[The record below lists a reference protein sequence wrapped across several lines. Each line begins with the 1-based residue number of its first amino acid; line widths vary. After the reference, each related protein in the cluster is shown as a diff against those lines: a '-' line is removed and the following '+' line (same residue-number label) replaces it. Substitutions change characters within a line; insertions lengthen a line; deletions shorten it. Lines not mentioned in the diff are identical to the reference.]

1 MPAPFIPPD
10 HGSHSEPKSYPAHL
24 VQFYAPDKFPARSV
38 ANYFCEGLEA
48 DEGSLLITT
57 PDHSR
62 QIKACLEK
70 CGVDTKVLERAGMLS
85 FLDAVETLDALRSRD
100 PLDDSGI
107 ETVLGKPFDQ
117 ATKRSPSGCIRI
129 FGELANL
136 IVNDGDYN
144 VYAQLERRWN
154 QLPLGI
160 NVRLYC
166 GYSVAGS
173 SARWSPEGIYEVSDL
188 QDEVAAGISALGPK
202 GWLVL
207 LQERGRG
214 LQVEIQRRKAIEDL
228 LHSREQEY
236 VQLMDMQM
244 AHWLEGH
251 REESATA
258 TMFGRAHFADSS
270 REVIRSVEES
280 LQEILA
286 ACEEACEERRA
297 AEPES
302 AEWNKATGEI
312 LAYGRLTHI
321 LYRLQGSIGGERSH

>member
-1 MPAPFIPPD
+1 VPGPPIPPEHPLSSD
-10 HGSHSEPKSYPAHL
+10 QKSFPAHL
-24 VQFYAPDKFPARSV
+24 VQFYDPERFPARSV

-48 DEGSLLITT
+48 DESSVLIAT

-70 CGVDTKVLERAGMLS
+70 CGVDTKVLERAGLLT
-85 FLDAVETLDALRSRD
+85 FLDATETMEALRSKH
-100 PLDDSGI
+100 PLDNSGI
-107 ETVLGKPFDQ
+107 EMVLGEPFDQ
-117 ATKRSPSGCIRI
+117 AASLSPSGCIRV

-154 QLPLGI
+154 QLALGI

-166 GYSVAGS
+166 GYSIAGS

-188 QDEVAAGISALGPK
+188 PEDVVTAMSALGPK

-214 LQVEIQRRKAIEDL
+214 LQLEIQRRKAVEEVL
-228 LHSREQEY
+228 RSRERDYAE
-236 VQLMDMQM
+236 LLNMRMT
-244 AHWLEGH
+244 HWLEGC
-251 REESATA
+251 RLESAPA
-258 TMFGRAHFADSS
+258 TPFGGAHFAESS
-270 REVIRSVEES
+270 KDVAQSVDES
-280 LQEILA
+280 LRAILA
-286 ACEEACEERRA
+286 ACEEACAERRA
-297 AEPES
+297 AVPES

-321 LYRLQGSIGGERSH
+321 LYKLQGTIGGQWSQ